1 MTDVEKYGL
10 FAVVLVGGLLLVVA
24 LQGGFSGGEPK
35 AVPEDVLPVVMEAPR
50 QVAGAAKGGGKVVR
64 VKSILPDKP
73 FQWDEA
79 PAPYPGERSSDG
91 PATVQP
97 IGAGKAGGAGA
108 GKASA
113 ASLQAAAGTHTVA
126 AGETLSDIAAKE
138 LGSPNRWEEIVKLNP
153 GLNPKK
159 LQIGQV
165 LRLAAAASPATSAP
179 SVPAL
184 KAPAPK
190 APAATAE
197 EKELP
202 PAPVAK
208 ADTDDRADD
217 KAAPKASA
225 APKVRTHTVVA
236 GDTLGSIAKK
246 YLGSTTRAEDIYAVN
261 RDVLK
266 SPDALKLGQV
276 LKIP

>member
-35 AVPEDVLPVVMEAPR
+35 AVAEDVLPVVMDAPR
-50 QVAGAAKGGGKVVR
+50 QIAGADGKTKVVR

-79 PAPYPGERSSDG
+79 PAPYPGERSSNG
-91 PATVQP
+91 PATVKP
-97 IGAGKAGGAGA
+97 IAGGG
-108 GKASA
+108 
-113 ASLQAAAGTHTVA
+113 AAAGSAGSKWTSGTHTVV

-138 LGSPNRWEEIVKLNP
+138 LGSPNQWDEIVKLNP

-165 LRLAAAASPATSAP
+165 LRVSGAP
-179 SVPAL
+179 SASTVAGASVPTAPPL
-184 KAPAPK
+184 KTAEPAPK
-190 APAATAE
+190 AAEPTPKVAEKAAD
-197 EKELP
+197 KP
-202 PAPVAK
+202 PA
-208 ADTDDRADD
+208 T
-217 KAAPKASA
+217 
-225 APKVRTHTVVA
+225 PKVRTHTVA
-236 GDTLGSIAKK
+236 TGDTLSSIAKK
-246 YLGSTTRAEDIYAVN
+246 YLGSTTRADDIFAVN

-266 SPDALKLGQV
+266 SKDELKLGQV

>member
-35 AVPEDVLPVVMEAPR
+35 AVAEDVLPVVMEAPR
-50 QVAGAAKGGGKVVR
+50 HVADAAKGGAGKVVR

-79 PAPYPGERSSDG
+79 PAPYPGERSSSA
-91 PATVQP
+91 PATVKP
-97 IGAGKAGGAGA
+97 IGASGSAGL
-108 GKASA
+108 A
-113 ASLQAAAGTHTVA
+113 ATAGTHTVA

-138 LGSPNRWEEIVKLNP
+138 LGSPNQWDEIVKLNP

-165 LRLAAAASPATSAP
+165 LRVTAASPPTAGASAPSAPTSAP
-179 SVPAL
+179 PL
-184 KAPAPK
+184 KV
-190 APAATAE
+190 AE
-197 EKELP
+197 P
-202 PAPVAK
+202 QAPVAK
-208 ADTDDRADD
+208 AE
-217 KAAPKASA
+217 KAADKPADKPA
-225 APKVRTHTVVA
+225 ARPADAAPSTPKVRTHTVVA
-236 GDTLGSIAKK
+236 GDTLSSIAKQ
-246 YLGSTTRAEDIYAVN
+246 YLGSATRAEDIYAVN

-266 SPDALKLGQV
+266 SKDALKLGQV